1 MEIGAKMA
9 TQQEKT
15 TKKDWPQN
23 PFFFSKRAQD
33 IELLKQVPE
42 SSHQT
47 GSFSV
52 SQHIGTLTFTQSA
65 FLRIVIFIGDYKQF
79 KSSLLQS
86 TDHYGAASRQWEL
99 LLWKPQFTD
108 QATSQLL

>member
-52 SQHIGTLTFTQSA
+52 SQHIGRLIFTQSV
-65 FLRIVIFIGDYKQF
+65 FLRIVQCIRLPWHSFMQTSNIFHSWGMGC
-79 KSSLLQS
+79 LL
-86 TDHYGAASRQWEL
+86 TN
-99 LLWKPQFTD
+99 
-108 QATSQLL
+108 